1 MKKLTDKE
9 LIIMNVLWENGALA
23 MRDIME
29 KLSEP
34 KPHFNTISTFVHRL
48 EAHGMIRHQEV
59 ATRFYMYEASMSK
72 EEYLERFNNENIDKF
87 FNGSYMS
94 FLSRLVKEQKVSIK
108 QLKQLIEMVE
118 SEEEKENHN

>member
-9 LIIMNVLWENGALA
+9 LVIMNVLWENGALS

-29 KLSEP
+29 KMPEP

-48 EAHGMIRHQEV
+48 ETHGMIKHQEV
-59 ATRFYMYEASMSK
+59 ATRFYSYEASMSK
-72 EEYLERFNNENIDKF
+72 EEYMERLNNENIDKF

-94 FLSRLVKEQKVSIK
+94 FLSRLVKEQKVSVDE
-108 QLKQLIEMVE
+108 LKQLIKMVE
-118 SEEEKENHN
+118 NDDDN

>member
-9 LIIMNVLWENGALA
+9 LVIMNVLWENGALS

-29 KLSEP
+29 KMPEP

-48 EAHGMIRHQEV
+48 ETHGMIKHLEI
-59 ATRFYMYEASMSK
+59 ATRFYSYEASMSK
-72 EEYLERFNNENIDKF
+72 EEYMERLNNENIDKF

-94 FLSRLVKEQKVSIK
+94 FLSRLVKEQKVSVDE
-108 QLKQLIEMVE
+108 LKQLIKMVE
-118 SEEEKENHN
+118 NDDDN